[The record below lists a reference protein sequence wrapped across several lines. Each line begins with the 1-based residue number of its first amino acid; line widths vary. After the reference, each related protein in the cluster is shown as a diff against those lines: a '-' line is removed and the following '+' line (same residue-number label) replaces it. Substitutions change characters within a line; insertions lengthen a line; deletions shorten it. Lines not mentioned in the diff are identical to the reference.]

1 MTCFLTKETVF
12 RDMESR
18 TVLFN
23 SSVLNY
29 LVCNV
34 ECYNANI
41 SFVQFS
47 NEKFVIVTCFK
58 KSVLQLKQSLNIYIY
73 VCNIRIIHLLYI
85 YIFFSSSIDLVQV
98 LSYFIVIE
106 WTRYAFSQHLSLNV
120 NFPVLSSVLLFKH
133 IHA

>member
-1 MTCFLTKETVF
+1 MKYIGLKLDLFFLTKETVF

-41 SFVQFS
+41 SLVQFS

-58 KSVLQLKQSLNIYIY
+58 KSVLQLKQSLNIYMCAILESST
-73 VCNIRIIHLLYI
+73 CYI
-85 YIFFSSSIDLVQV
+85 YIYFFLFHRPCASVELFH
-98 LSYFIVIE
+98 SYRVDTIRI
-106 WTRYAFSQHLSLNV
+106 
-120 NFPVLSSVLLFKH
+120 
-133 IHA
+133 

>member
-41 SFVQFS
+41 SLVQFS

-58 KSVLQLKQSLNIYIY
+58 KSVLQLKQSLNIYMCAILESST
-73 VCNIRIIHLLYI
+73 CYI
-85 YIFFSSSIDLVQV
+85 YIFFSSFIDLVQV

-120 NFPVLSSVLLFKH
+120 NFPVLSSVLHFKH

>member
-1 MTCFLTKETVF
+1 
-12 RDMESR
+12 MESR

-41 SFVQFS
+41 SLVQFS

-58 KSVLQLKQSLNIYIY
+58 KSVLQLKQSLNIYMCAILGSST
-73 VCNIRIIHLLYI
+73 C
-85 YIFFSSSIDLVQV
+85 YIFFSSFIDLVQV

-120 NFPVLSSVLLFKH
+120 NFPVLSSVLHFKH